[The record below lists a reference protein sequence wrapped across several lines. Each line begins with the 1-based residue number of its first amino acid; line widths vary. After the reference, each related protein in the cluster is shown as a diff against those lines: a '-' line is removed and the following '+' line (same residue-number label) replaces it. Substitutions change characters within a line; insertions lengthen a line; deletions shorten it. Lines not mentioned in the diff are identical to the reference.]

1 MPIEAK
7 AMELTMFHSMLHLV
21 ESAVI
26 PSMQKQKSGYIAN
39 ILSRARL
46 GGGVSGLAY
55 TAAKHKIGSHDHGLC
70 IFLTLTIELDDRLVL
85 NVQYEL
91 DDKADVGE
99 TDSLMASGPIS
110 PEEVANVL
118 VLLGSDISS
127 AVNGAVIPVDKGWS
141 AAWLRRF

>member
-55 TAAKHKIGSHDHGLC
+55 TAAKHKIVSGKEGTRC
-70 IFLTLTIELDDRLVL
+70 NTICPGGITR
-85 NVQYEL
+85 N
-91 DDKADVGE
+91 
-99 TDSLMASGPIS
+99 PC
-110 PEEVANVL
+110 P
-118 VLLGSDISS
+118 
-127 AVNGAVIPVDKGWS
+127 GAC
-141 AAWLRRF
+141 A

>member
-55 TAAKHKIGSHDHGLC
+55 TAAKHKIEVLRGTHAPVRVPEAHKR
-70 IFLTLTIELDDRLVL
+70 TRVL

>member
-1 MPIEAK
+1 M
-7 AMELTMFHSMLHLV
+7 
-21 ESAVI
+21 
-26 PSMQKQKSGYIAN
+26 
-39 ILSRARL
+39 
-46 GGGVSGLAY
+46 
-55 TAAKHKIGSHDHGLC
+55 
-70 IFLTLTIELDDRLVL
+70 TLTIELDDRLVL